1 MGYYGNVNELEDIGR
16 SPEKSY
22 LFFLTVQH
30 LGSRLPGEEVYGLG
44 KHHFFEVFGA
54 LLTIRE
60 NSRERF
66 IIIAGRTHNRS
77 RSPRCTA
84 SSQ

>member
-1 MGYYGNVNELEDIGR
+1 MGQYGNVSELEDIGK

-22 LFFLTVQH
+22 LFFLTIQH
-30 LGSRLPGEEVYGLG
+30 LEIRLPGAKVYELG
-44 KHHFFEVFGA
+44 KHITFDVFGA

-60 NSRERF
+60 NSREKF
-66 IIIAGRTHNRS
+66 VFIAGRTHNRS